1 MDTKNII
8 VIVLLLTV
16 VGIRIYQ
23 KYGKKNQGGS
33 KKGGSQDSSMPAS
46 AGDDEYEPY
55 SKK

>member
-8 VIVLLLTV
+8 IIVLVITV
-16 VGIRIYQ
+16 IGIRIYQ

-33 KKGGSQDSSMPAS
+33 SKGESQHSSMPAS
-46 AGDDEYEPY
+46 SGDDEYEPY